1 MSGAAARLDG
11 LPEAEAWTALIRSCG
26 SIAWVEAMLARR
38 PFGTDER
45 LYQSADDVWS
55 SLAPDDWLEA
65 FGHHPR
71 IGDRRREAA
80 APGTADWA
88 RQEQVGTAE
97 AGAEALRALADG
109 NRAYEE
115 RFGHVFLICA
125 TGLGAGTML
134 TELQARLGN
143 TAEDELRIA
152 AAEQAKITRLRLEKL
167 GTA

>member
-1 MSGAAARLDG
+1 MSGIAAWLDA
-11 LPEAEAWTALIRSCG
+11 LPDTEASTALTRSCG
-26 SIAWVEAMLARR
+26 STAWVEAMLARR
-38 PFGTDER
+38 PFGTDEK
-45 LYQSADDVWS
+45 LYQVADEVWR
-55 SLAPDDWLEA
+55 SLAPDDWREA

-71 IGDRRREAA
+71 IGDRRPEAA
-80 APGTADWA
+80 AGTADWA
-88 RQEQVGTAE
+88 REEQAGTAE
-97 AGAEALRALADG
+97 AAAATLQALADG

-125 TGLGAGTML
+125 TGLSAGTML

-143 TAEDELRIA
+143 SAEDELRIA